1 MEPFAWTI
9 DAAKKYVMSSTLDRV
24 DWSAKLV
31 RSDLRQPEAPPNL
44 VHVPSECRAVFIVRR
59 ASDSNC

>member
-1 MEPFAWTI
+1 MEPFARTI

-31 RSDLRQPEAPPNL
+31 RADLRQPEAPPNL
-44 VHVPSECRAVFIVRR
+44 VHVPSECPALFIVRC
-59 ASDSNC
+59 APDSNC